1 MQVPMGRDSTGA
13 PLPPFRILA
22 LVALVVLASQALALW
37 FGDTDA
43 ISAAV
48 LCAVS
53 AIAFLVSD
61 RLRASGHARG
71 AVLLTASVLLAMV
84 PAAAILYEASF
95 GVPLIAVASFV
106 LVVPHLHGRPLA
118 AFGSVAVLFATF
130 AVVAFVLPL
139 GRVHGMSVFAVEAAT
154 AICGAALAGTFV
166 VVVAWRTLRSAEDAG
181 RRYAQ
186 LVRDLPVGV
195 IRTTPDGRILEANET
210 FARIIGA
217 PDIETALGMSSRSLY
232 ADPGDRGRV
241 MVSLNAG
248 ELVVSELPARTL
260 DGRSVWFRLSAR
272 AHLDEQGKATWYD
285 SVLEDITGER
295 EQRDARARY
304 GAIVDAAGV
313 AVVSQTTEGVILG
326 WNAAAE
332 RLYAWPADT
341 VGKTAYDVSPSE
353 EWDAIRASTM
363 RAAAGE
369 RIGPFDVE
377 RLYNGRQMFLSVM
390 VTPVHDDAGRVTGIA
405 SVARDVTEEHLLLDG
420 QRRLAVQLQEARR
433 QEEIGRLAGG
443 VAHEFNN
450 RLAVIRGFAEQLTSE
465 LPQGTEPRDA
475 ADRIVAASDGAAV
488 LVHGLL
494 AFASRQVLRPELVD
508 VDVIVASHLPAI
520 RRALGSGVALVIE
533 PSPAPALVQAD
544 PTGLADA
551 LVSLV
556 LHARDAMPSG
566 GTVRIA
572 TRIAPA
578 AEGLPATSHSAAWP
592 EGVASPNEV
601 VVTVSDTGPGLSD
614 PEREHL
620 FDPFYVGVG
629 DGLGTGLG
637 LGAAHGTVRQSG
649 GRIDVR
655 TGRDGTSL
663 EVRLPLAGVGSSLA
677 PAPRDRTA
685 AAASVTPVTILVVD
699 DDAVV
704 RTLAKRILA
713 RAGYEV
719 LEAADAAQAQVIAA
733 SDGDRLSL
741 LVSDVIMPGMHGPDL
756 VRTLRG
762 ELPELPVLFMSGYA
776 ADEVDGK
783 SLDERTRLLLKPFAP
798 EELVAAAGE
807 LVHRGPVG
815 SRLRDDLPGR

>member
-405 SVARDVTEEHLLLDG
+405 SVARDVTEEHLLLDE
-420 QRRLAVQLQEARR
+420 QRRLAAELQESRR
-433 QEEIGRLAGG
+433 LEDVGRLAGG

-450 RLAVIRGFAEQLTSE
+450 RLAVIHGFAEQLTTDL
-465 LPQGTEPRDA
+465 LPGTEARDA
-475 ADRIVAASDGAAV
+475 AERILESSDGAAT

-494 AFASRQVLRPELVD
+494 AFAGRQALRPELLD
-508 VDVIVASHLPAI
+508 VDALVTTRLPEF
-520 RRALGSGVALVIE
+520 RRALGSGVDLVVE
-533 PSPAPALVQAD
+533 PSSVPALVVAD
-544 PTGLADA
+544 RSGLTEV
-551 LVSLV
+551 LTSLV
-556 LHARDAMPSG
+556 LRARDAMPLG

-572 TRIAPA
+572 TRVAWA
-578 AEGLPATSHSAAWP
+578 AEGLPATTPSHGRGERADKL
-592 EGVASPNEV
+592 NEV

-614 PEREHL
+614 EEREHQ
-620 FDPFYVGVG
+620 FDPFYTATGHG
-629 DGLGTGLG
+629 HGLGAGIG
-637 LGAAHGTVRQSG
+637 LGAARGIVRQSG
-649 GRIDVR
+649 GRVDVR

-663 EVRLPLAGVGSSLA
+663 EVRLPLAGVGSRRA
-677 PAPRDRTA
+677 
-685 AAASVTPVTILVVD
+685 TILVVD

-733 SDGDRLSL
+733 AEGDRLSL